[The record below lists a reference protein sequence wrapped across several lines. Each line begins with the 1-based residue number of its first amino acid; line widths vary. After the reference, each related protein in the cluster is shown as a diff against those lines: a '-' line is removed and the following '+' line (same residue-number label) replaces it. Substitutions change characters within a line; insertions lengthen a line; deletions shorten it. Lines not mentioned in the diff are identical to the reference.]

1 VDHKNGITI
10 ARDLIKRYGDQAQ
23 AVAEE
28 RAALMAQQEPGLSHV
43 WGTVPT
49 MVSELR
55 RTSAGH
61 DHRST
66 KRAG

>member
-1 VDHKNGITI
+1 MDQKNGITI

-43 WGTVPT
+43 WGTVPA

-55 RTSAGH
+55 RTSAGR
-61 DHRST
+61 DQRSS

>member
-1 VDHKNGITI
+1 MDQKNGITI

-28 RAALMAQQEPGLSHV
+28 RAAVMAQQEPGLSHV

-55 RTSAGH
+55 RSGAGH
-61 DHRST
+61 EHRST